1 VTTPAGRAASGTAR
15 LFYAAVLLAIGAGWG
30 LTQPLGKIATSAGHQ
45 PFGLVFWQLVIGAV
59 LLGAIALARGQGL
72 ARHPEALRFYL
83 VVALFGTLLPGF
95 TFYSAIAR
103 LPSSVMALVISTLPL
118 LAFPLSLAFGI
129 ERFAW
134 ARLLGLIL
142 GLAGVALI
150 AAPGGSV
157 LPDAALAI
165 WLPVAIL
172 GPMFYA
178 IEGVYVARNGTAGL
192 DAVQAMFGASLV
204 GAVLCLPVALAT
216 GQFID
221 PLRPWTTAEFALVAS
236 ATVNT
241 VVYAAYV
248 WLIARAG
255 AVFAGQVAYLV
266 TATGVLWA
274 MAILAERPAPAL
286 WAAMALMLAGVALVR
301 PRASG

>member
-1 VTTPAGRAASGTAR
+1 MTAAAASGGAR
-15 LFYAAVLLAIGAGWG
+15 LVQTAVLVAIGAGWG
-30 LTQPLGKIATSAGHQ
+30 LTQPLGKLATAGGHQ

-59 LLGAIALARGQGL
+59 LLGAIARARGQGL
-72 ARHPEALRFYL
+72 ARHPAALRFYL

-95 TFYSAIAR
+95 TFYTAIAR

-118 LAFPLSLAFGI
+118 IAFPLSLIFRI
-129 ERFAW
+129 ERFGW
-134 ARLLGLIL
+134 LRLAGLIL

-157 LPDAALAI
+157 LPDAALAL

-172 GPMFYA
+172 GPVFYA

-192 DAVQAMFGASLV
+192 DAVQAMFGASLI
-204 GAVLCLPVALAT
+204 GAILCLPVALAT
-216 GQFID
+216 GQFIN
-221 PLRPWTTAEFALVAS
+221 PVRAWTLAEFALLAS

-274 MAILAERPAPAL
+274 MAILGERPAPLL
-286 WAAMALMLAGVALVR
+286 WVAMALMLLGVALVR
-301 PRASG
+301 PRDTAA